1 MVIVPSEEIL
11 LSHDGGLGG
20 RGRGGGVGG
29 DGGVSC
35 SVAVRLAATPELTR
49 VLRTLPLH
57 SSHTITVQA
66 RPARPQQQT
75 STSTTSTTTSTTSTT
90 IATTTTTTTHCE
102 ALLIVWSGV
111 EI

>member
-20 RGRGGGVGG
+20 GGLGGGGLGG

-75 STSTTSTTTSTTSTT
+75 STSTTSTTTSTT